1 MNIFSRLK
9 KPGPIVKIAEPDRP
23 RSEEEHHPVVNL
35 DRVEFLMPEEV
46 MGQNVTVNELSHLVK
61 ATEESLRQSLQKI
74 PADLNLRVRFTVYKD
89 RPVGFDLG
97 LNVPIEGT
105 NLPETLQQAYDE
117 LNKLEEAKFASREH
131 PVVLC
136 AYFKVNKTG

>member
-9 KPGPIVKIAEPDRP
+9 KPGPIVKVAEPAKP
-23 RSEEEHHPVVNL
+23 RSDEERHPVVNL
-35 DRVEFLMPEEV
+35 DRVKFLMPEEV
-46 MGQNVTVNELSHLVK
+46 MGQNVTVDELSQIVK
-61 ATEESLRQSLQKI
+61 ATERSLRQSLQQI
-74 PADLNLRVRFTVYKD
+74 PTDLNLRVRFTVYKD

-105 NLPETLQQAYDE
+105 NLREVLQQAYDA
-117 LNKLEEAKFASREH
+117 LNKQEEAKLASREH